1 MRRTKEAAEVTRE
14 SLIDAALTVF
24 GRKGYSLTTLSDVA
38 KEVGVTRGAIYWHFG
53 GKEELYAALVQE
65 RFAQANAIFQQIVTS
80 DLTPLE
86 KLRELLIKTLQYV
99 EEDEQYLAVL
109 ELTLSKTES
118 TSGTEFMQQQRGVA
132 VKAVSGALEH
142 IFEDGKKQGQFK
154 QDVDSKVT
162 AYTALGIILGIISIW
177 LIDRNAF
184 SPREYATT
192 IIETFLSG
200 IVRGES

>member
-53 GKEELYAALVQE
+53 GKEELYAALVKE
-65 RFAQANAIFQQIVTS
+65 RFAHANAIFNNIIDS
-80 DLTPLE
+80 NLTPQE
-86 KLRELLIKTLQYV
+86 KVRGLLVKTLEYV

-118 TSGTEFMQQQRGVA
+118 TPGTEFMQQQRSFA
-132 VKAVSGALEH
+132 VKAVADALSE
-142 IFEDGKKQGQFK
+142 ILEEGRKLGQFRADMAV
-154 QDVDSKVT
+154 QVT
-162 AYTALGIILGIISIW
+162 AYAALGILLGVISIW
-177 LIDRNAF
+177 LIDRTAF
-184 SPREYATT
+184 SPKEYAATM
-192 IIETFLSG
+192 IDSFMHG
-200 IVRGES
+200 IVSDN